1 MCFLNARLPCL
12 SVNRNYNVHMQSL
25 HIEWDQKKNRANRKK
40 HGVSFEE
47 ARTVFYDESAIQ
59 FYDPDHSDEE
69 DRFILLGL
77 SLKPQVLVVCD
88 CFRESETVVRIISA
102 RTADKDEDREY
113 WRQRK

>member
-1 MCFLNARLPCL
+1 MKELR
-12 SVNRNYNVHMQSL
+12 
-25 HIEWDQKKNRANRKK
+25 IEWDEKKSKDNRRK

-77 SLKPQVLVVCD
+77 SFKPQVLVVCH

-102 RTADKDEDREY
+102 RRADKDEEREY
-113 WRQRK
+113 WKQRK